1 MKKYNPKKSG
11 TIIYV
16 EGNDTNAINKALN
29 RLRHETAPL
38 LKELKLKRF
47 FESNSEK
54 RRRKMKEAISRERM
68 RQRKAEMFG

>member
-16 EGNDTNAINKALN
+16 EGNDINAINKALN